1 MTLLDRIKD
10 ISDKM
15 QILPLSQ
22 IVPLLM
28 PIAFEFQDYESYG
41 ILYCSNSTIVKD
53 SNYDIRTELIK
64 IFSDIGL
71 TSNMVCELVN
81 NAVKTSIDMRTMGK
95 DKVISSSIIESENMI
110 KELNQLFDIPHN
122 NSNEITLENK
132 TNTYIQIIEK
142 KQLFE
147 KYLAVLQSF
156 VTARFTVYYQ
166 KANQENAIRHNVVDN
181 RIEQLL
187 HRFRIIAN
195 QLKHRYNKRTTI
207 EINDEYDVQD
217 LLHALLKIDFDDVR
231 AEEWTPSYAGSSSR
245 MDFFIK
251 DISTVIEVK
260 MTRDSLTSRELGEQ
274 LIVDTV
280 KYQEHPDCKKL
291 YCFVYD
297 PEMRLGNPI
306 GLKKD
311 LESKYNGFLNVIITS

>member
-1 MTLLDRIKD
+1 MTLLERIKD

-28 PIAFEFQDYESYG
+28 PISLEFQDYEAYG
-41 ILYCSNSTIVKD
+41 ILYCSNATIVKD
-53 SNYDIRTELIK
+53 SNYDIRKELIK

-71 TSNMVCELVN
+71 TSNMVSELVN
-81 NAVKTSIDMRTMGK
+81 NAIETSIEMRTMKK
-95 DKVISSSIIESENMI
+95 DKVISSSIVETENII
-110 KELNQLFDIPHN
+110 KELNQLFDMPYN
-122 NSNEITLENK
+122 NSNEITLRNK
-132 TNTYIQIIEK
+132 TNTYAHVIER

-147 KYLAVLQSF
+147 RYLAVLRSF
-156 VTARFTVYYQ
+156 VTARFTVYYK
-166 KANQENAIRHNVVDN
+166 KANQGNDASHNDADN
-181 RIEQLL
+181 RIERLL
-187 HRFRIIAN
+187 HRFRIVSN
-195 QLKHRYNKRTTI
+195 QLKYRYNKRATI

-251 DISTVIEVK
+251 ELSTVIEVK
-260 MTRDSLTSRELGEQ
+260 MTRESMTSRELGEQ

-280 KYQEHPDCKKL
+280 KYQGHPDCEKL

-297 PEMRLGNPI
+297 PEMRLGNPT
-306 GLKKD
+306 GLKND
-311 LESKYNGFLNVIITS
+311 LESKYNGFLSVIIIS